1 MEMELSF
8 LSPKTHVFFCFWNSS
23 VHIPSSPQIPN
34 TIFCFSEDHQFVDE
48 IVKKKRKRKMV
59 MVLTRF
65 VKKIVLVLS

>member
-1 MEMELSF
+1 M
-8 LSPKTHVFFCFWNSS
+8 
-23 VHIPSSPQIPN
+23 
-34 TIFCFSEDHQFVDE
+34 DE